1 MNPES
6 LSLFR
11 VEVCV
16 QAIALAAASL
26 VFPLCGSA
34 DTTPQ
39 IKSSAPIKNFRLPSF
54 DKAGVRTS
62 FMHADEAIIVSNTQ
76 IDAKNMNFTL
86 FTGDGSGRIDCILIS
101 PAATANTDKQIV
113 TGPNSVHFMHD
124 DVDLTGE
131 QWTYFHQEKRVL
143 IKNNAQVTFRDEL
156 KDLIK

>member
-1 MNPES
+1 MK
-6 LSLFR
+6 LLTAALF
-11 VEVCV
+11 VVF
-16 QAIALAAASL
+16 AGASTIL
-26 VFPLCGSA
+26 A

-62 FMHADEAIIVSNTQ
+62 FMHADEAVIVSNTQ

-86 FTGDGSGRIDCILIS
+86 FNSDGSGRIDCVLIS
-101 PAATANTDKQIV
+101 PAATAYTDKQMV
-113 TGPNSVHFMHD
+113 TGLDSVHFMRD

-143 IKNNAQVTFRDEL
+143 IKNNARVTFRDEL
-156 KDLIK
+156 KDLLK

>member
-1 MNPES
+1 MNSSRSAPD
-6 LSLFR
+6 LVLF
-11 VEVCV
+11 
-16 QAIALAAASL
+16 L
-26 VFPLCGSA
+26 VLFLVLPFVASA

-54 DKAGVRTS
+54 NKTGVRIS
-62 FMHADEAIIVSNTQ
+62 FMHADEAVIVSNTR

-86 FTGDGSGRIDCILIS
+86 FNSDGSGRIDCILIS
-101 PAATANTDKQIV
+101 PLATAYTDKQMV
-113 TGPNSVHFMHD
+113 TGPESLHFMRD

-143 IKNNAQVTFRDEL
+143 IKNNARVTFRDEL